1 MQLLVPFL
9 LGCDLVVAL
18 DDDEVVDDP
27 HFLTRAAASVVNGA
41 SNGERVFGAGSY
53 YLDERGYHLHNV
65 EASDVPGTNPFDR
78 KIALMN
84 GALERIEAEPGSV
97 VRSTFALG
105 GNMTFTRELVRKVGF
120 DPAIARGEDID
131 YVINAAL
138 VGMPYHFDKTRPVWH
153 LPPAGRSYK
162 DFDYGKLQQDVRRF
176 LYEREKLR
184 AARNDGGFVP
194 LTAADLAPYP
204 GEFLTDDL
212 EGCALEALRLHRPSR
227 FDITII
233 EPERFVEQA
242 VTTARRDAVNFLKFA
257 REWPVAMDQLGIDPA
272 IRHVAR
278 SILA

>member
-1 MQLLVPFL
+1 M
-9 LGCDLVVAL
+9 
-18 DDDEVVDDP
+18 
-27 HFLTRAAASVVNGA
+27 
-41 SNGERVFGAGSY
+41 
-53 YLDERGYHLHNV
+53 HNV
-65 EASDVPGTNPFDR
+65 EASNVPGTNPFDR

-272 IRHVAR
+272 ILHVAR